1 MILKN
6 IVLFLILALL
16 CGCSHKRAEINRYSG
31 FEQTIS
37 VKSTKI
43 EIPPVLL
50 YPRNLFLLK
59 DRLIVLNEKTDTL
72 FQVFSMPELEYQGQ
86 FGIKGE
92 GPNDFHLPSIQAVSY
107 TESGFILRGLL

>member
-37 VKSTKI
+37 VNSTKI
-43 EIPPVLL
+43 DPSCFALSSES
-50 YPRNLFLLK
+50 
-59 DRLIVLNEKTDTL
+59 
-72 FQVFSMPELEYQGQ
+72 FSSE
-86 FGIKGE
+86 
-92 GPNDFHLPSIQAVSY
+92 
-107 TESGFILRGLL
+107 R

>member
-50 YPRNLFLLK
+50 YPRNLF
-59 DRLIVLNEKTDTL
+59 
-72 FQVFSMPELEYQGQ
+72 F
-86 FGIKGE
+86 
-92 GPNDFHLPSIQAVSY
+92 
-107 TESGFILRGLL
+107 

>member
-6 IVLFLILALL
+6 IVLFLTLVLL
-16 CGCSHKRAEINRYSG
+16 CGCSHKRPEINRYSG

-43 EIPPVLL
+43 EVPPVLL

-59 DRLIVLNEKTDTL
+59 DKLIVLNEKTDTL
-72 FQVFSMPELEYQGQ
+72 FQCLVCLSLS
-86 FGIKGE
+86 IKGNLE
-92 GPNDFHLPSIQAVSY
+92 
-107 TESGFILRGLL
+107 